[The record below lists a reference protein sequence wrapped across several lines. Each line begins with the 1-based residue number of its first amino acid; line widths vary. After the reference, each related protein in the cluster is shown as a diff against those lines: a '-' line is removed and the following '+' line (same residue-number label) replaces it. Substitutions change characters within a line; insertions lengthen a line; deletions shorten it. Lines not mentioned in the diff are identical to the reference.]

1 MMMKD
6 RLNQLQQWWSQL
18 AEREKR
24 MVSVGGVIVTIFILY
39 AGMWHPFLSHLQTM
53 RNRIHA
59 DQQTLRWMQEADK
72 SLQKLENQTEK
83 KNQAISPVALLGLLQ
98 KQINEAGLAT
108 NLTGLKQSGN
118 DAIEIQFQKVD
129 FDKLMSFLLV
139 VAKSYK
145 VSFTQMNAIAMGAG
159 LADVVIVV
167 QAE

>member
-24 MVSVGGVIVTIFILY
+24 MVSIGGVIVSIFILY
-39 AGMWHPFLSHLQTM
+39 AGIWHPFLNHLQEM
-53 RNRIHA
+53 RHRIHA
-59 DQQTLRWMQEADK
+59 NQQTLRWMQEADK

-83 KNQAISPVALLGLLQ
+83 KNQAIAPVVLLGLLQ
-98 KQINEAGLAT
+98 KQINDTGLAS
-108 NLTGLKQSGN
+108 NLTSLKQSGT
-118 DAIEIQFQKVD
+118 DAIEMQFQKVD
-129 FDKLMSFLLV
+129 FDKLMGFLLII
-139 VAKSYK
+139 AKSYK

-159 LADVVIVV
+159 LADVIIVV